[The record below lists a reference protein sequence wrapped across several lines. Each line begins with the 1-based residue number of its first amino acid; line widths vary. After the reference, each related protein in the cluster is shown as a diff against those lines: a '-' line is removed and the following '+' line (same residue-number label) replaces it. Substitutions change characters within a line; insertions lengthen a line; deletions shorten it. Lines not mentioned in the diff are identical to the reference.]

1 MDELDLDIEN
11 YNLKDI
17 LNLFGLKSDF
27 GEEQIKHAKRIVL
40 KTHPDKS
47 NLNKEV
53 FIFFSKA
60 YNLLLK
66 VFYFK
71 NKTEKEVKNSV
82 YNSSDID
89 NEERNEELLK
99 QQLKGKSR
107 DDFSSW
113 FNKMFEDSHKDKKT
127 AGYGDWLKS
136 NEDVNEIKAKN
147 MNEFDRIFRDKKKR
161 GRELILRKGIT
172 DIYSSSGVN
181 TSMLDK
187 NEVVEYS
194 SNIFSKLKY
203 EDLKKAHVE
212 TVVPVTEEDFTN
224 KKRFDNVEQ
233 YLRHREKNKGK
244 VMDKV
249 ESAQYLNNINTKRE
263 EVSTQ
268 RAYNLLIEEKEME
281 KRNNLWWKNLKLLN

>member
-1 MDELDLDIEN
+1 MDELDLDIDN
-11 YNLKDI
+11 YSLKDI
-17 LNLFGLKSDF
+17 LNLFGLNSDF
-27 GEEQIKHAKRIVL
+27 GEEEIKHAKRIVL

-60 YNLLLK
+60 YKMLLK
-66 VFYFK
+66 VYYFK
-71 NKTEKEVKNSV
+71 NKTEKEVTNMV
-82 YNSSDID
+82 YNSGDID
-89 NEERNEELLK
+89 NVERNHDLLK
-99 QQLKGKSR
+99 QKLKGKSR

-127 AGYGDWLKS
+127 SGYGDWLKS
-136 NEDVNEIKAKN
+136 DEDVNEIKANN
-147 MNEFDRIFRDKKKR
+147 MNEFDRIFREKKQK
-161 GRELILRKGIT
+161 GRQLILRKGIT
-172 DIYSSSGVN
+172 DIYSSAGVN
-181 TSMLDK
+181 SSMLDK
-187 NEVVEYS
+187 TEEVEYS

-212 TVVPVTEEDFTN
+212 TVVPVTEQDFTD

-233 YLRHREKNKGK
+233 YLRYREQNKGK
-244 VMDKV
+244 VMNKV
-249 ESAQYLNNINTKRE
+249 ESTQYLNNLNMKRE

-268 RAYNLLIEEKEME
+268 RAYNLLMEEKEME

>member
-1 MDELDLDIEN
+1 MDELDLEIDN
-11 YNLKDI
+11 YSLKDI
-17 LNLFGLKSDF
+17 LNLFGLNSDF
-27 GEEQIKHAKRIVL
+27 GEEQLKHAKRIVL

-47 NLNKEV
+47 NLKKEV

-60 YNLLLK
+60 YKMLLK
-66 VFYFK
+66 VYYFK
-71 NKTEKEVKNSV
+71 NKTEKEVTNMV

-89 NEERNEELLK
+89 NVERNQDLLDQK
-99 QQLKGKSR
+99 LKGKSR

-136 NEDVNEIKAKN
+136 DEDVNEIKAKN
-147 MNEFDRIFRDKKKR
+147 MNEFDRIFREKKQK
-161 GRELILRKGIT
+161 GRELVLRKGIT
-172 DIYSSSGVN
+172 DIYSSTGVN
-181 TSMLDK
+181 SSMLDK
-187 NEVVEYS
+187 SEEVEYS

-212 TVVPVTEEDFTN
+212 TVVPVTEQDFTD

-233 YLRHREKNKGK
+233 YLRYREQNKGK
-244 VMDKV
+244 VMNKV
-249 ESAQYLNNINTKRE
+249 ESTQYLNNLSMKRE
-263 EVSTQ
+263 EIGTQ
-268 RAYNLLIEEKEME
+268 RAYNLLMEEKEME